1 MAKKSRKNQIP
12 QEQTADIPV
21 VPEEPATFI
30 TAPAPVPTVVTPEPP
45 KEKVQPQR
53 EVQPAPKKRV
63 RVRKKTTK
71 HLSVAVLCANPNT
84 RRFI

>member
-1 MAKKSRKNQIP
+1 MAKKSRKNTML
-12 QEQTADIPV
+12 QEQAADIPA
-21 VPEEPATFI
+21 VPEETATSI
-30 TAPAPVPTVVTPEPP
+30 PAPVPVPPVVAPEPP

>member
-1 MAKKSRKNQIP
+1 MTKKSRKNTVP
-12 QEQTADIPV
+12 QEPAADIQA
-21 VPEEPATFI
+21 VPEKTTPNTQLA
-30 TAPAPVPTVVTPEPP
+30 APAPAAVPSDSP